1 MSGSVPAR
9 DIGGVTD
16 ANARAVERIE
26 SALDE
31 TPFCASCNAHTL
43 VVAHDDRLWLVCA
56 TLQRPATGIR
66 GLLTRLVAHER
77 RLVLSLEPEAAA

>member
-1 MSGSVPAR
+1 
-9 DIGGVTD
+9 
-16 ANARAVERIE
+16 
-26 SALDE
+26 
-31 TPFCASCNAHTL
+31 
-43 VVAHDDRLWLVCA
+43 VCA